1 MKDDDARSGEERPLL
16 AAVEGESGQDAG
28 EAPPI
33 AGQDG
38 GCVAVDGKVQRAISH
53 RWSPDRASC
62 APGDGPVLFSIEGG
76 KWVPGGSFVV
86 ETPDQQQPR
95 RTRSIRRC
103 VSGLLTWWYCLRL
116 SG

>member
-38 GCVAVDGKVQRAISH
+38 GCCVDGKSREPSAT
-53 RWSPDRASC
+53 
-62 APGDGPVLFSIEGG
+62 DGPRQGHHAHLGM
-76 KWVPGGSFVV
+76 VPSCSASRAASGSLEVF
-86 ETPDQQQPR
+86 R
-95 RTRSIRRC
+95 R
-103 VSGLLTWWYCLRL
+103 
-116 SG
+116 